1 MSAEIVTGI
10 SFEEYLSRYDGK
22 HAEWINGEVVL
33 MSPASDRHQNLVR
46 FLTAL
51 LSFWVETRQLGV
63 IRPAPFVVH
72 VEPGAP
78 AREPDLIF
86 VAREHL
92 DRLKP
97 AQLEGPPDLVIE
109 IISPSSRSRDRGE
122 KFYEY
127 EAGGVPEYW
136 LLDPIREQAEFY
148 LLDEDG
154 IYRLAPI
161 EDGIFR
167 SRALEG
173 LWLRVDWLW
182 QEELPPLLS
191 VLREWGLV

>member
-1 MSAEIVTGI
+1 MV
-10 SFEEYLSRYDGK
+10 
-22 HAEWINGEVVL
+22 
-33 MSPASDRHQNLVR
+33 
-46 FLTAL
+46 
-51 LSFWVETRQLGV
+51 
-63 IRPAPFVVH
+63 RPAPFVVH
-72 VEPGAP
+72 LAPGAP

-97 AQLEGPPDLVIE
+97 AQLDGPPDLIVE

-148 LLDEDG
+148 LLDEGG
-154 IYRLAPI
+154 IYRLAAI
-161 EDGIFR
+161 EEGIFR

-173 LWLRVDWLW
+173 LWLQVDWLW
-182 QEELPPLLS
+182 QEELPPLLD
-191 VLREWGLV
+191 VLREWELI